1 MSNVISLSSYAAD
14 HWLPAGGA
22 TELVSAIDGSV
33 VATMPASADA
43 AAMLDHARRI
53 GGPALRAMTF
63 QQRGKILRALADALT
78 ARKDELYALS
88 HLTGATRGDNMFD
101 IKS

>member
-78 ARKDELYALS
+78 EMQAEAAPLQCPVPRV
-88 HLTGATRGDNMFD
+88 LTDDRLLIGC
-101 IKS
+101 